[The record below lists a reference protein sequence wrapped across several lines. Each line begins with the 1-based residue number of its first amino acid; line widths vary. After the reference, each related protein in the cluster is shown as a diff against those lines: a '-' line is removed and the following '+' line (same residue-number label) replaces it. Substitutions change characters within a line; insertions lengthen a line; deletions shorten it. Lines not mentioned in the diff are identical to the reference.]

1 MSKQL
6 KTFIKTIDDDI
17 KKLEQWKDFFDKKIE
32 DQSGPSFEKD
42 ENNWSIA
49 YKSPY
54 SEIEHTGSRTTTSSD
69 GNNEVSIPHSQKKM
83 IDDIYRQIA
92 KMNDMANV
100 MATVPKIMKSEL
112 QNSFKR
118 TNLEIKEGRELYE
131 STDANYKLG
140 RNMSEATGILKIDS
154 YDRNIEENFYI
165 MYYLL
170 SYGVLGFFIYKLLK
184 L

>member
-1 MSKQL
+1 MSKHL
-6 KTFIKTIDDDI
+6 KKFIKTIDDDI
-17 KKLEQWKDFFDKKIE
+17 KKLEQWQDFFVKKMEDEKPIFSTLTDKDK
-32 DQSGPSFEKD
+32 
-42 ENNWSIA
+42 WSVA
-49 YKSPY
+49 YESPY
-54 SEIEHTGSRTTTSSD
+54 SEIKVAGSRETTIGGD
-69 GNNEVSIPHSQKKM
+69 QHVDVPHSQKKM

-92 KMNDMANV
+92 KMNDMANIMV
-100 MATVPKIMKSEL
+100 TVPKMMKSEL

-118 TNLEIKEGRELYE
+118 TNLEITEGRELYE
-131 STDANYKLG
+131 STDAKYKLG
-140 RNMSEATGILKIDS
+140 RNMSGATDILKIDS

>member
-17 KKLEQWKDFFDKKIE
+17 KKLVQWQVFFEAKIEEQSDGSFVADKKKW
-32 DQSGPSFEKD
+32 SVAY
-42 ENNWSIA
+42 EN
-49 YKSPY
+49 PY
-54 SEIEHTGSRTTTSSD
+54 TDIEHTGERETTVGGD
-69 GNNEVSIPHSQKKM
+69 QHVDVPHSKKEM

>member
-17 KKLEQWKDFFDKKIE
+17 KKLEQWQDFFDKKIE
-32 DQSGPSFEKD
+32 DEKPILSTLTD
-42 ENNWSIA
+42 KDKWFVA
-49 YKSPY
+49 YESPY
-54 SEIEHTGSRTTTSSD
+54 SEIKIVPKPTTSGD
-69 GNNEVSIPHSQKKM
+69 QDVDVPHSQKKM
-83 IDDIYRQIA
+83 IDDIYRQLA
-92 KMNDMANV
+92 KMNDMANIMV
-100 MATVPKIMKSEL
+100 TVPKMMKSEL

-118 TNLEIKEGRELYE
+118 TNLEITEGRELYE
-131 STDANYKLG
+131 STDAKYKLG
-140 RNMSEATGILKIDS
+140 RNMNEATGILKIDS